1 MLITKRKVK
10 NQIEQEIRIIRDMTD
25 WYAEVP
31 FTDPRYEWNA
41 SNRHEL
47 SSREAA
53 LRLLAMHLEIELA
66 V

>member
-10 NQIEQEIRIIRDMTD
+10 NQIEQEIRIIHDMMD
-25 WYAEVP
+25 WYEEVP
-31 FTDPRYEWNA
+31 FTDPRYEWNE
-41 SNRHEL
+41 SNRHNL
-47 SSREAA
+47 RSRESA